1 MWCEFDLSWRAPP
14 RLASGQVLTNENL
27 KYKQMKQF
35 RGFVIKEFFHIFR
48 DVRTLLILFGIPV
61 AQILIFG
68 YVVSNDIKDVKIA
81 ILDHSK
87 DPVTKEITNKILSSG
102 YFILEESLTSHE
114 QIEESFKRGDVK
126 EVIIFEKGFDKKLER
141 ENRAALQIIAD
152 ASDANTANLI
162 VNYTSAIINRYLQD
176 LTKQEMPMKIET
188 EPRMFFNERLEGAY
202 MYVPGTMALILMLIS
217 AMMTS
222 IAITREKEMGTMEVL
237 LVSPLKPLQIIIGKV
252 IPYVG
257 LSFINAVVII
267 LMSYFVF
274 QVPVQGSTILLLAES
289 LLFIIMALSLGIMIS
304 TASSNQQVAMMISMF
319 ALMLPTMLLS
329 GFIFPVENMPV
340 ILQYFSD
347 LIPAKY
353 FIIII
358 KNIMVK
364 GTGLSYVWKE
374 TLIITVMT
382 VLFIFISV
390 KRFKTR
396 LE

>member
-1 MWCEFDLSWRAPP
+1 
-14 RLASGQVLTNENL
+14 
-27 KYKQMKQF
+27 MKQF

-68 YVVSNDIKDVKIA
+68 YVVSNEIKDVKIA

-126 EVIIFEKGFDKKLER
+126 EVIIFEKGFDEKLER

-188 EPRMFFNERLEGAY
+188 EPRMFFNESLEGAY

-222 IAITREKEMGTMEVL
+222 ITITREKEMGTMEVL

-304 TASSNQQVAMMISMF
+304 TASINQQVAMMISMF

-347 LIPAKY
+347 IIPAKY

-364 GTGLSYVWKE
+364 GTGLAYVWKE
-374 TLIITVMT
+374 TLIITAMT
-382 VLFIFISV
+382 VMFIFISV